1 MTKTRNMSHILPVV
15 LLLATLVM
23 GSCNKQKDYYIDIN
37 PSNVDSTLFLNST
50 WTVQNSTLS
59 NAAID
64 TIASLKDFDM
74 EFKQIYFGNP
84 TCVIKIGNKTTTEYN
99 GRYEIQHATN
109 SRLRLY
115 DITQGSHEGV
125 YYVFTFREINVS
137 PHYSAILELS
147 EFGADSIS
155 VSRGGKAMGI
165 IRIQRN

>member
-1 MTKTRNMSHILPVV
+1 MDRTELHTVKCCYRHDCQPEGLRYGVQTNLLRQSYLRN
-15 LLLATLVM
+15 
-23 GSCNKQKDYYIDIN
+23 Q
-37 PSNVDSTLFLNST
+37 
-50 WTVQNSTLS
+50 
-59 NAAID
+59 
-64 TIASLKDFDM
+64 
-74 EFKQIYFGNP
+74 
-84 TCVIKIGNKTTTEYN
+84 IGNKTTTEDN